1 MNFGEK
7 VKSLI
12 KEAELYK
19 SQGLLNEALD
29 TYKNVQ
35 TLIEST
41 KNIKNKDS
49 LLKKIAGKIDALY
62 AQMETEFATPEPP
75 KVSADAQSVIKEMIT
90 EDDPEAKGSSSLAG
104 ALALAKFGQYD
115 QAIEELT
122 RLLSY
127 ESLRLEAAK
136 NIVWCWLQ
144 QNEVDKAL
152 GRVKQWM
159 SGNVLTLNEVNSVRT
174 YFEELVQKGGLDT
187 RISPDKIHKDLEP
200 ESQVDDEDILDI
212 NSTRFNLPR
221 GARRGET
228 VELEVSFQAGKYL
241 KMLVPKRDQKLIDSL
256 SVGDQLNGM
265 IFYSP
270 MAIFS
275 GIGYVS
281 SKVTINAGPK
291 KGDYSLEIKILS
303 IQT

>member
-29 TYKNVQ
+29 AYKNVQ

-41 KNIKNKDS
+41 QNIKNKDS
-49 LLKKIAGKIDALY
+49 LLKKIADKIDFLY
-62 AQMETEFATPEPP
+62 AKMETEFATPNPP
-75 KVSADAQSVIKEMIT
+75 KVSEDARSVIKEMIT

-104 ALALAKFGQYD
+104 AVALAKFGQYD

-127 ESLRLEAAK
+127 DSLRLDAAK

-159 SGNVLTLNEVNSVRT
+159 SGNVLTLSEVNSVRA
-174 YFEELVQKGGLDT
+174 YFEELVQKSGLDA
-187 RISPDKIHKDLEP
+187 RISRDKIQKDLEP
-200 ESQVDDEDILDI
+200 ASQVDDEEILDI

-221 GARRGET
+221 GPRKGEA

-241 KMLVPKRDQKLIDSL
+241 KMLVPKKDQKLIEGL

>member
-29 TYKNVQ
+29 AYKNVQ

-41 KNIKNKDS
+41 QNIKNKDS
-49 LLKKIAGKIDALY
+49 LLKKIADKIDLLY
-62 AQMETEFATPEPP
+62 AKMETEFATPNPP
-75 KVSADAQSVIKEMIT
+75 KVSEDARSVIKEMIT

-104 ALALAKFGQYD
+104 AVALAKFGQYD

-127 ESLRLEAAK
+127 DSLRLDAAK

-159 SGNVLTLNEVNSVRT
+159 SGNVLTLSEVNSVRA
-174 YFEELVQKGGLDT
+174 YFEELVQKSGLDA
-187 RISPDKIHKDLEP
+187 RISRDKIQKDLEP
-200 ESQVDDEDILDI
+200 ESQVDDEEILDI

-221 GARRGET
+221 GPRKGEA

-241 KMLVPKRDQKLIDSL
+241 KMLVPKKDQKLIEGL

>member
-41 KNIKNKDS
+41 QNIKNKDS
-49 LLKKIAGKIDALY
+49 LLKKIANKIDGLY
-62 AQMETEFATPEPP
+62 TQMETEFATPEPP
-75 KVSADAQSVIKEMIT
+75 KVSADARSVIKEMIT

-127 ESLRLEAAK
+127 DSLRLEAAR
-136 NIVWCWLQ
+136 NIIWCWVQ

-159 SGNVLTLNEVNSVRT
+159 SGNVLTPDEVNNVRA
-174 YFEELVQKGGLDT
+174 YFEELVQNTGLET
-187 RISPDKIHKDLEP
+187 RISSDKIHKDLEP
-200 ESQVDDEDILDI
+200 ESHVDDEEILDI
-212 NSTRFNLPR
+212 NATRFTLPR
-221 GARRGET
+221 GARKGEA

-241 KMLVPKRDQKLIDSL
+241 KMLVPRKDQKLIESL
-256 SVGDQLNGM
+256 NLGDQLNGM
-265 IFYSP
+265 TFYSP

-275 GIGYVS
+275 GIGYIS

>member
-12 KEAELYK
+12 KEGELYK

-49 LLKKIAGKIDALY
+49 LLKKITDKIDALY

-75 KVSADAQSVIKEMIT
+75 KVSKDAQSVIKEMMT

-115 QAIEELT
+115 QATEELT

-127 ESLRLEAAK
+127 DSLRLEAAK
-136 NIVWCWLQ
+136 NIVWCWVQ

-159 SGNVLTLNEVNSVRT
+159 SGNVLTLNEVNSVRA
-174 YFEELVQKGGLDT
+174 YFEALVRKTGLDS
-187 RISPDKIHKDLEP
+187 RISADKIQKDLEP
-200 ESQVDDEDILDI
+200 ESQVDDEEILDI
-212 NSTRFNLPR
+212 NATRFNLPR
-221 GARRGET
+221 GSRKGET

-241 KMLVPKRDQKLIDSL
+241 KMLVPKKDQKLIDGL

>member
-49 LLKKIAGKIDALY
+49 LLKKIADKIDALY
-62 AQMETEFATPEPP
+62 AQMETEFSTPEPP
-75 KVSADAQSVIKEMIT
+75 KVSKDAQSVIKEMIT

-115 QAIEELT
+115 QATEELT

-127 ESLRLEAAK
+127 DSLRLEAAK
-136 NIVWCWLQ
+136 NIVWCWIQ

-159 SGNVLTLNEVNSVRT
+159 SGNVLTLNEVNSVRA
-174 YFEELVQKGGLDT
+174 YFEALVQKTGLDS
-187 RISPDKIHKDLEP
+187 RISADKIQKDLEP
-200 ESQVDDEDILDI
+200 ESQVDDEEILDI
-212 NSTRFNLPR
+212 NATRFNLPR
-221 GARRGET
+221 GSRKGET

-241 KMLVPKRDQKLIDSL
+241 KMLVPKKDQKLIEGL
-256 SVGDQLNGM
+256 GVGDQLNGM